1 MGCCFASCILCLCVL
16 KTIHN
21 SSASLPAQRMY
32 DEFDIAERLRFRGW
46 VVPAFTMP
54 ENAEN
59 VKVLRITIR
68 EDLSVQM
75 ADKVGWFGKGG

>member
-1 MGCCFASCILCLCVL
+1 MFCIVYFLYVCVCVYM
-16 KTIHN
+16 TTYD
-21 SSASLPAQRMY
+21 SSTSLLAQRMY

-75 ADKVGWFGKGG
+75 ADKVGWFGLRG

>member
-1 MGCCFASCILCLCVL
+1 
-16 KTIHN
+16 
-21 SSASLPAQRMY
+21 MY
-32 DEFDIAERLRFRGW
+32 DEFDVAERLRFQGW

-54 ENAEN
+54 EHAEK

-75 ADKVGWFGKGG
+75 ADKVRLGDDNRLAAGE

>member
-1 MGCCFASCILCLCVL
+1 
-16 KTIHN
+16 
-21 SSASLPAQRMY
+21 MY
-32 DEFDIAERLRFRGW
+32 DEFDSAERLRFRGW